1 LTLTVEATVQAC
13 VGRSLRDGIFA
24 IARLA
29 ITQQYRKP
37 TFAAALDHEE
47 RRLPILWRPKWR

>member
-1 LTLTVEATVQAC
+1 VRWTK
-13 VGRSLRDGIFA
+13 LRDGIFA
-24 IARLA
+24 LARLA